1 MSWRDGLSRLLLIL
15 NRRPSSSHLTLPQY
29 DIGAR
34 YGYGPCGGSFRM
46 VALPDEDRK
55 GGRIRSRSRSPEY
68 EASWSE
74 VYLPHYVDPSA
85 GKRLRLYIPIN
96 HIISAPIRI
105 PESLISN
112 VAEDFIDYVHVS
124 VTNEQLPWY
133 GDPPTMIVLSSSVSE
148 HIALQFGRCAAN
160 ASAVSGGGT
169 ELGAIWANMIRPQI
183 SADCLSVIEEVDAPK
198 KHEWHVNHNVTWL
211 PQEHACPADHVLTWP
226 GLEKSFALDFD
237 QLPFTFTLVFTP
249 SLLTDTLTLASF
261 HVEQAATSRPLSPRS
276 PPRVDCPL
284 MTEPPRTCRPLVD
297 CSHTSGSPTDLKDVG
312 LVDPME
318 RTTQHTSSPTG
329 RGYLGLCR
337 FWKSQREKAATTRDI
352 GATPTTFTLKA
363 QLDRYK
369 FTSTP
374 SRREYL
380 PKS

>member
-1 MSWRDGLSRLLLIL
+1 
-15 NRRPSSSHLTLPQY
+15 
-29 DIGAR
+29 
-34 YGYGPCGGSFRM
+34 
-46 VALPDEDRK
+46 
-55 GGRIRSRSRSPEY
+55 
-68 EASWSE
+68 
-74 VYLPHYVDPSA
+74 
-85 GKRLRLYIPIN
+85 
-96 HIISAPIRI
+96 
-105 PESLISN
+105 
-112 VAEDFIDYVHVS
+112 
-124 VTNEQLPWY
+124 
-133 GDPPTMIVLSSSVSE
+133 MIVLSSSVSE

-226 GLEKSFALDFD
+226 GLERSFALDFD